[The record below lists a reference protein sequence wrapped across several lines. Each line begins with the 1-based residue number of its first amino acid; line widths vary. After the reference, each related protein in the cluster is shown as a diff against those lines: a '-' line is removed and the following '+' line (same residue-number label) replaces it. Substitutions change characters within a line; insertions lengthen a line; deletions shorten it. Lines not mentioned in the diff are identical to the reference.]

1 MKPLPTNQRVLTWL
15 CLLPASANTSNLVK
29 FGYILLTILCIV
41 NITANLAASTVFFMK
56 AVSTEFEKSLFAL
69 FQISGGIGVWWMFIS
84 VFPLRRNIQGIFEK
98 LSEIYDESM
107 SFVLFKIKKIKCK
120 KGFLLI

>member
-1 MKPLPTNQRVLTWL
+1 MKPLPTNQRVFTWL
-15 CLLPASANTSNLVK
+15 CLLP
-29 FGYILLTILCIV
+29 
-41 NITANLAASTVFFMK
+41 ASTVFFMK

-69 FQISGGIGVWWMFIS
+69 FRISGGIGVWWMFIS

-107 SFVLFKIKKIKCK
+107 SFNLFKIKKSSVKNVS
-120 KGFLLI
+120 F